1 MTIKTVHDAFAF
13 ITVVVPWAFAA
24 VFLAVVGLLFRREQE
39 CAVAAETGRAELQT
53 IGILLGP
60 ENSKNRTHL
69 LEVLNAGLSFAVL
82 QVRDLLTT
90 LFAFHFGAFEINPD
104 IA

>member
-1 MTIKTVHDAFAF
+1 MTIQTERDAFSFVAVGR
-13 ITVVVPWAFAA
+13 TVGSTRSFSGHSRHA
-24 VFLAVVGLLFRREQE
+24 VSEGAGVR
-39 CAVAAETGRAELQT
+39 VAAETGRAELQT

-69 LEVLNAGLSFAVL
+69 LEVLNARLSFAVL

>member
-1 MTIKTVHDAFAF
+1 V
-13 ITVVVPWAFAA
+13 
-24 VFLAVVGLLFRREQE
+24 R
-39 CAVAAETGRAELQT
+39 VAAETGRAELQT

-69 LEVLNAGLSFAVL
+69 LEVLNARLSFAVL
-82 QVRDLLTT
+82 QVR
-90 LFAFHFGAFEINPD
+90 EINPD